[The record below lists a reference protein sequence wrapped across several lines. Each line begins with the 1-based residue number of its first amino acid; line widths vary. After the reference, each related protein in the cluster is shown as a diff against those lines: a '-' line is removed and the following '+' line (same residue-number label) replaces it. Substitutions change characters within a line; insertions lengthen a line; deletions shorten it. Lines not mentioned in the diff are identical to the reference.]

1 MNHFIKPF
9 AIVAALVLPPGVQ
22 ARVTIVDNSVTH
34 YASGEMR
41 AAASAGAE
49 SAYIYCDISS
59 SILGCGAA
67 DGLGHFASCYT
78 DDLRAKEL
86 FASLGSTATLEF
98 FFNPDTGRCDSVT
111 VSNSSLPFDTLS
123 PAAPHY
129 SAPAYVDLGFRYAY
143 GAMNSLTP
151 GTQDGVSCTSGSWF
165 VRCDIT
171 NTAGQTATCYVTGD
185 TPYQTLDDARL
196 AVAGLNASS
205 YVYFRW
211 EGDNGGQCL
220 DLFISNGSWYLQ

>member
-1 MNHFIKPF
+1 MHHLTRIL
-9 AIVAALVLPPGVQ
+9 AIIVAVVLPLGAQ
-22 ARVTIVDNSVTH
+22 GRVTIVDNSVTH

-41 AAASAGAE
+41 AAAVDGAE

-67 DGLGHFASCYT
+67 DGHGHFASCYT
-78 DDLRAKEL
+78 DDIRAKEL
-86 FASLGSTATLEF
+86 FASLGTTATLVF
-98 FFNPDTGRCDSVT
+98 FFNPGTGRCDSVT
-111 VSNSSLPFDTLS
+111 VSNSSLQFDTLS

-129 SAPAYVDLGFRYAY
+129 SAPAYVDLGYRYAY
-143 GAMNSLTP
+143 GAMNSPTP
-151 GTQDGVSCTSGSWF
+151 DTQDGVSCTSGSWY

-171 NTAGQTATCYVTGD
+171 SSAGQTATCYVTGD
-185 TPYQTLDDARL
+185 TPTQTLDDARL
-196 AVAGLNASS
+196 AVAGFNASS

>member
-1 MNHFIKPF
+1 MHHFTRIL
-9 AIVAALVLPPGVQ
+9 AIIATVFLPLGAQ

-41 AAASAGAE
+41 AAAVAGAE
-49 SAYIYCDISS
+49 SAYIYCDISA

-78 DDLRAKEL
+78 DDIRAKEL
-86 FASLGSTATLEF
+86 FASLGATATLVF
-98 FFNPDTGRCDSVT
+98 FFNPDTGRCDSLSVGN
-111 VSNSSLPFDTLS
+111 NSLQRDTLS

-143 GAMNSLTP
+143 GAMNSPTP
-151 GTQDGVSCTSGSWF
+151 GSQDGVSCTSGSWF

-185 TPYQTLDDARL
+185 TETQTLDDARL
-196 AVAGLNASS
+196 AVAGFNSSS

-211 EGDNGGQCL
+211 VGDNGGQCL